1 MIELKGNKTGIMIQ
15 QLQPKFSLMWHYNL
29 CHWNTKFDTVQI
41 NYKRFYL
48 GDINIQVVVIFPRI
62 RDNDRCY
69 LGAATLFCS
78 LIKPTPT
85 YKKNCL
91 CSGWMISSRVAGY
104 NNLSIMSWLI
114 IVENL
119 VLECLRME
127 NIYKRVPFYGR

>member
-29 CHWNTKFDTVQI
+29 CHWNTKFDTVEI

-48 GDINIQVVVIFPRI
+48 GNFNIHVVVIFPRI

-78 LIKPTPT
+78 LIPKLLCI
-85 YKKNCL
+85 KIKL
-91 CSGWMISSRVAGY
+91 CSGWMISSRVTGY
-104 NNLSIMSWLI
+104 NNLSISITSWFF
-114 IVENL
+114 L
-119 VLECLRME
+119 VLECLQKNNSIMCC
-127 NIYKRVPFYGR
+127 IILY